1 MGSSVQNNV
10 LFFAESASSY
20 WDGEKRKIRQFPA
33 AVRDFVNAYEE
44 EQFLVS
50 FVRGRADERC

>member
-33 AVRDFVNAYEE
+33 AVRDFVNAYG
-44 EQFLVS
+44 
-50 FVRGRADERC
+50 GRAVSAGVICSWAG